1 MASTAQFSAPAR
13 ISLRSARCPRSR
25 LSAPMM
31 RDLPAPVSPVRVV
44 KPASNSRVTSSA
56 NPKFL
61 MRSAVSMEKDES
73 GKQFYVMLTGSF
85 TER

>member
-13 ISLRSARCPRSR
+13 INLRSARCPRSR

-31 RDLPAPVSPVRVV
+31 RDLPAPVSPVKAV

-56 NPKFL
+56 KPKFL
-61 MRSAVSMEKDES
+61 MRSAVSM
-73 GKQFYVMLTGSF
+73 GK
-85 TER
+85 R